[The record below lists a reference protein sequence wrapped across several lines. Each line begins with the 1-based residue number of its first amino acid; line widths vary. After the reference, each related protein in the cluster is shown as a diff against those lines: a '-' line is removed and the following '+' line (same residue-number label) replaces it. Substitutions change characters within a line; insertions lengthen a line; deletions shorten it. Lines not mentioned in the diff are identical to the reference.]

1 MSDEET
7 AGGGTGE
14 PPVPGW
20 PAESSQRLEK
30 ARALRDL
37 GVAVYPTRF
46 ERSHRLGEI
55 ASAHGEKTLEE
66 LEALG
71 AEVRI
76 AGRVLTKR
84 GHGKAS
90 FATLGD
96 GESQLQVYVRSDE
109 VGEAAYRVFDLV
121 DLGDFVG
128 VAGRVMRTRKGEL
141 SVQAREIVFLGKALL
156 PPPEKWHGL
165 ADVEV
170 RYRQRY
176 LDLVANP
183 EVRRTFLRRSAMVSA
198 IRRFL
203 EERGYVEVETP
214 MMQPIAGGASA
225 RPFVTH
231 HNALDVD
238 LFLRIAPELY
248 LKRLVVGGFERV
260 FEINRNFRNE
270 GVSSMHNP
278 EFTMLEFYTAY
289 FDCRDVI
296 DTTEQLV
303 ADAAREVTGMDAV
316 SYREGVVSFALPF
329 KRVSMVGAIA
339 EVAEEL
345 GWGIDA
351 EGLADPVALE
361 AWLRSPPAPARLAP
375 GSKDHEVFHLE
386 VSWEKLRGLSY
397 GNRVAR
403 LFEVWVERKWD
414 PANTRLWQPTFVI
427 DYPLDISPLAK
438 AHAARPG
445 VADRFELFVAGME
458 IANGF
463 SELNDPLEQRR
474 RFLDQLKERERGDLE
489 AHQMDEDFVR
499 ALGHGLPPT
508 GGCGVGIDRLAMIL
522 TGSPSIR
529 DVILFPHMRPEAGRG
544 REEEPAGE

>member
-1 MSDEET
+1 MSDEERPG
-7 AGGGTGE
+7 AAAGE

-30 ARALRDL
+30 ARGLRAL
-37 GVAVYPTRF
+37 GVPVYPTRF

-55 ASAHGEKTLEE
+55 AKVHGEKTLEE

-96 GESQLQVYVRSDE
+96 GESQLQVYARSDE
-109 VGEAAYRVFDLV
+109 VGETAYRVFDLV

-141 SVQAREIVFLGKALL
+141 SVQAREIDFLGKALL

-183 EVRRTFLRRSAMVSA
+183 EVRRTFMRRSAMVSA

-214 MMQPIAGGASA
+214 MMQPIAGGAAA

-303 ADAAREVTGMDAV
+303 ADAARKVTGTDAV

-339 EVAEEL
+339 EVAEEQ

-351 EGLADPVALE
+351 GGLADPGALE
-361 AWLRSPPAPARLAP
+361 AWLESVPKAARLSP
-375 GSKDHEVFHLE
+375 GSKDHEVFQLE
-386 VSWEKLRGLSY
+386 VSREKLRGLSY

-414 PANTRLWQPTFVI
+414 AANTRLWQPTFVV

-463 SELNDPLEQRR
+463 SELNDPLEQRQ

-529 DVILFPHMRPEAGRG
+529 DVILFPHMRPETGRA
-544 REEEPAGE
+544 REEEPGE

>member
-1 MSDEET
+1 MSEET
-7 AGGGTGE
+7 TSAGGEET
-14 PPVPGW
+14 PVPGW
-20 PAESSQRLEK
+20 PAESAQRLEK
-30 ARALRDL
+30 ARLLREK
-37 GVAVYPTRF
+37 GVPLYPNRF
-46 ERSHRLGEI
+46 ERSHRLSGI
-55 ASAHGEKTLEE
+55 VAAFGEKTLEE
-66 LEALG
+66 LEAI
-71 AEVRI
+71 AASVRV

-90 FATLGD
+90 FATIGD
-96 GESQLQVYVRSDE
+96 GEARLQIYVRADD
-109 VGEAAYRVFDLV
+109 VGEEAYGLLDLV

-128 VAGRVMRTRKGEL
+128 VAGKVMRTRKGEL
-141 SVQAREIVFLGKALL
+141 SVQAREIVLLAKALL

-176 LDLVANP
+176 LDLLANP
-183 EVRRTFLRRSAMVSA
+183 EVRRTFLVRSAMVTA
-198 IRRFL
+198 MRRFL
-203 EERGYVEVETP
+203 DERGYVEVETP
-214 MMQPIAGGASA
+214 MMQPIAGGAVA

-231 HNALDVD
+231 HNALGVD
-238 LFLRIAPELY
+238 LYLRIAPELY

-260 FEINRNFRNE
+260 YEINRNFRNE

-278 EFTMLEFYTAY
+278 EFTMLEFYTAW

-303 ADAAREVTGMDAV
+303 ADAARKVAGADAV
-316 SYREGVVSFALPF
+316 GYREGVVSFALPF
-329 KRVSMVGAIA
+329 RRVSMVGAIA
-339 EVAEEL
+339 EVAEEQ

-351 EGLADPVALE
+351 AGLADHEALE
-361 AWLRSPPAPARLAP
+361 TWLRSGPTPAQLAP
-375 GSKDHEVFHLE
+375 GSKDLEVFRLE
-386 VSWEKLRGLSY
+386 VSWEKLRDLSY
-397 GNRVAR
+397 GNRIAR

-414 PANTRLWQPTFVI
+414 PASTRLWQPTFVV

-438 AHAARPG
+438 AHAGHPG

-463 SELNDPLEQRR
+463 SELNDPLEQRQ

-529 DVILFPHMRPEAGRG
+529 DVILFPHMRPEAGRP
-544 REEEPAGE
+544 REEEPGE